1 MVESVFKDFY
11 KKIASEAYTG
21 SDLKSVLIKANFSW
35 HLIIERSILK
45 RNYLHLQGIS
55 FRKTNFLHTQI

>member
-21 SDLKSVLIKANFSW
+21 SDLKSVLIKANFLLASSFGEIDSKKE
-35 HLIIERSILK
+35 LFAFPKDIL
-45 RNYLHLQGIS
+45 
-55 FRKTNFLHTQI
+55 